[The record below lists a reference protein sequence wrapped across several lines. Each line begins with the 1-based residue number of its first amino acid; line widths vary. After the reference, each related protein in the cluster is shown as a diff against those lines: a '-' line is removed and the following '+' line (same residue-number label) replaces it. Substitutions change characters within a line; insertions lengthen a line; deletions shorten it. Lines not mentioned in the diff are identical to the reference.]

1 MTINSDDY
9 DEKYIKTKFS
19 SVDNVP
25 LKKTV
30 ELHNMTINFRSV
42 FIKATNTIHNAF

>member
-1 MTINSDDY
+1 MTINSGDY
-9 DEKYIKTKFS
+9 GEKYIKTKFS

-30 ELHNMTINFRSV
+30 ELHNMTITFRSV
-42 FIKATNTIHNAF
+42 LIKATNTISNAF